1 MIKLTETKN
10 IYSFEIKKKKDIL
23 FNFSFSLTQDNKY
36 KIIYNLYFDK
46 VEKYFKNNETG
57 IVAKGYLARILSH
70 FYHEFKIK
78 PDNEKQGFDFSLD
91 IEFSGNIDEYV
102 FINRFKDYEK
112 SLKNILKNLEIILT
126 RENINDIINYF
137 TSKVDK
143 EVENLIVYEP
153 KTRKIYLVNKDIE
166 VQDKYTLGV
175 YLNEDDISNINKMK
189 KPIFIHNHS
198 NNLTFSKED
207 YEVYSRLKEI
217 INVEFLFMVLNLQ
230 DFTLKEI
237 KTNTVFS

>member
-1 MIKLTETKN
+1 M
-10 IYSFEIKKKKDIL
+10 
-23 FNFSFSLTQDNKY
+23 
-36 KIIYNLYFDK
+36 
-46 VEKYFKNNETG
+46 
-57 IVAKGYLARILSH
+57 
-70 FYHEFKIK
+70 
-78 PDNEKQGFDFSLD
+78 
-91 IEFSGNIDEYV
+91 
-102 FINRFKDYEK
+102 
-112 SLKNILKNLEIILT
+112 
-126 RENINDIINYF
+126 
-137 TSKVDK
+137 
-143 EVENLIVYEP
+143 IVYEP

>member
-91 IEFSGNIDEYV
+91 IEFSGKIDENIFTSAKKLSEGIV
-102 FINRFKDYEK
+102 QSPEETAIKIDTLINRIDEFQSGIY
-112 SLKNILKNLEIILT
+112 
-126 RENINDIINYF
+126 
-137 TSKVDK
+137 VD
-143 EVENLIVYEP
+143 V
-153 KTRKIYLVNKDIE
+153 RKI
-166 VQDKYTLGV
+166 
-175 YLNEDDISNINKMK
+175 
-189 KPIFIHNHS
+189 
-198 NNLTFSKED
+198 
-207 YEVYSRLKEI
+207 
-217 INVEFLFMVLNLQ
+217 
-230 DFTLKEI
+230 
-237 KTNTVFS
+237 